1 MTAVGT
7 SFPTSFELGAAYY
20 VGTVLR
26 ANGTNVYAARSSYA
40 RISTGGMYS
49 VEHFERAETWLW
61 SCHLIEVVDDVI
73 KPSSE
78 LLDIARL
85 PHGEALE
92 LLLITTVE
100 RQRPVWV
107 YAACEGPELAT
118 EAIPDLDWSIISGV
132 IEDPARREAL
142 LLALGRKFD
151 AEETASIGADGEEY
165 VVEQCRQAL
174 AALGRPELA
183 QAVRRI
189 SAVSEQ
195 LGYNV
200 VTPTTGGRPWRIEVK
215 TTRSKAAVVR
225 TVLTRTA
232 VRAGIADRRWIL
244 LICFQS
250 KPGHHEVLGW
260 CSASLLQSVLPKDV
274 SRDAQW
280 LSARVML
287 DRANLNEGLPS
298 FVDAEVA

>member
-1 MTAVGT
+1 MTAAT

-26 ANGTNVYAARSSYA
+26 ANGMTMYAARSSYA

-61 SCHLIEVVDDVI
+61 SCRLIEVVEGVI

-78 LLDIARL
+78 LLEIARL
-85 PHGEALE
+85 PPGEALE

-118 EAIPDLDWSIISGV
+118 EAIPDLDWSIISDV
-132 IEDPARREAL
+132 IEDPGRREAL
-142 LLALGRKFD
+142 LLGLGRKFD
-151 AEETASIGADGEEY
+151 AEEAASIGADGEDF

-189 SAVSEQ
+189 SAVSDQ

-200 VTPTTGGRPWRIEVK
+200 VTPTVGDHPWRIAVK
-215 TTRSKAAVVR
+215 TTRSKAALVR
-225 TVLTRTA
+225 TVLTRNA
-232 VRAGIADRRWIL
+232 VRVGIADRRWIL
-244 LICFQS
+244 VFCFQS
-250 KPGHHEVLGW
+250 KTGQHEVLGW

-280 LSARVML
+280 LSVRVAL

-298 FVDAEVA
+298 FVDTEAA